1 MEQGHASLFCA
12 QNDQFRERHKDG
24 EECFM
29 LSFLPLI
36 VTREITHDIGIA
48 QVLHCH
54 AVQNSLFAHVKEGSS
69 YGKGQEDFQSTQSK
83 YI

>member
-1 MEQGHASLFCA
+1 
-12 QNDQFRERHKDG
+12 
-24 EECFM
+24 M
-29 LSFLPLI
+29 LSFPPLI
-36 VTREITHDIGIA
+36 VTREITHDIRIV

-54 AVQNSLFAHVKEGSS
+54 TVQNSLFARVKEGSS